1 MTDVK
6 VQIFDP
12 PMCCPTGMCGPTI
25 DPVLIEI
32 HETIGK
38 IQKEFG
44 PRVSLM
50 RHMFGKEVQA
60 FLGNRA
66 VLDLIREK
74 GASVLPITLVNN
86 EIVRSGSYPSYEELK
101 GLIQETQRVNEG
113 EKL

>member
-12 PMCCPTGMCGPTI
+12 PMCCPTGVCGPTI

-44 PRVSLM
+44 KRVDLT
-50 RHMFGKEVQA
+50 RHMFGKDVQA
-60 FLGNRA
+60 FLGSRK
-66 VLDLIREK
+66 VVDLIREK
-74 GASVLPITLVNN
+74 GASVLPITLVND
-86 EIVRSGSYPSYEELK
+86 EIARTGSYPSCAELRD
-101 GLIQETQRVNEG
+101 LIQNGQREG
-113 EKL
+113 R